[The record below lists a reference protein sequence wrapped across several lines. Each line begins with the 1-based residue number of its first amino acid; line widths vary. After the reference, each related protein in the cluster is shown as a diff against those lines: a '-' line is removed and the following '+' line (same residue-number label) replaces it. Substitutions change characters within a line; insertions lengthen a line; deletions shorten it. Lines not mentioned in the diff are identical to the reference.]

1 MDIILRPKGG
11 FSQPID
17 GVRGRSYI
25 LRDTGGGG
33 GQPFSRTVTTGKGSN
48 IEEKN
53 RKVIT
58 QMLRHN
64 TQNKN
69 NK

>member
-1 MDIILRPKGG
+1 MDIILIPKGG

-33 GQPFSRTVTTGKGSN
+33 GQPFSRTVTTGKGTN
-48 IEEKN
+48 IEK
-53 RKVIT
+53 
-58 QMLRHN
+58 
-64 TQNKN
+64 
-69 NK
+69 